1 MRYQVFNKSLFLR
14 FIFSALV
21 FVTVLAFNFNSVY
34 ADVPDCSGSLIGT
47 AGNDNPPSLDKL
59 FCPVVRVFNAAILL
73 VGAILVIMIIYGAI
87 KLALSLG
94 DPKGFESAKATWLYA
109 GIGLGIILGFWGL
122 LTIIMN
128 RLNLG
133 DTYSGPLDP
142 FLRAMEG
149 IQALLAELGI
159 TSSP

>member
-1 MRYQVFNKSLFLR
+1 MRYQVFNIFPK
-14 FIFSALV
+14 FIFGVLIFA
-21 FVTVLAFNFNSVY
+21 TVLTFNTNSAY
-34 ADVPDCSGSLIGT
+34 AQVACDGDLLG
-47 AGNDNPPSLDKL
+47 DEPPSLTQL

-109 GIGLGIILGFWGL
+109 GIGLGVILGFWGL

-133 DTYSGPLDP
+133 TPYDGPLGP
-142 FLRAMEG
+142 FTKAMEG
-149 IQALLAELGI
+149 I
-159 TSSP
+159 